1 MRRKQRSC
9 SSLYRKKQQQ
19 PNKPDKSVEELCK
32 QMNQFELTP
41 SRLML
46 LGDIPYNTPT
56 PLLATTPANAQRDW
70 DISYH
75 NNNQSPSSPS
85 ICEEQPASA
94 TTLIP
99 TPTHAPYKKKIEVDS
114 TRPDAA
120 AEVQNELLINMLDL
134 IDQLSNRLQ
143 AVEALLHTT
152 SNNTGERPANE
163 QQQLSNSEWQ
173 STKKHAAAATLSS
186 PPYLKISNQF
196 EILHH
201 YEGHQ
206 EEQADDLMGIQKAP
220 PINQA
225 TERPSSQNKKRE
237 RRPPVVTSAETTN
250 EQVQQ
255 QPQPELAKRTLI
267 MSDSMCRNIR
277 KRDIQA
283 LCNKKKDTITISK
296 HPGATAEQIKDYSNW
311 WYNNFKP
318 DTLIVCAGANDLL
331 YENGRC
337 RREREVLS
345 NESEIVEKVLSIGVE
360 ARERGVKDIYFNKL
374 YMIRDIFNTFTNRFN
389 DILEQR
395 CQELGFYIIDHSDI
409 GLGDLSD
416 GLHVDNKDG
425 HAKYKH
431 NIMKCAVD
439 TYIHRNVNNIVVN
452 RYSR

>member
-1 MRRKQRSC
+1 MAVHKEAGSRRY
-9 SSLYRKKQQQ
+9 SSY
-19 PNKPDKSVEELCK
+19 
-32 QMNQFELTP
+32 
-41 SRLML
+41 
-46 LGDIPYNTPT
+46 
-56 PLLATTPANAQRDW
+56 
-70 DISYH
+70 
-75 NNNQSPSSPS
+75 
-85 ICEEQPASA
+85 
-94 TTLIP
+94 
-99 TPTHAPYKKKIEVDS
+99 
-114 TRPDAA
+114 
-120 AEVQNELLINMLDL
+120 
-134 IDQLSNRLQ
+134 
-143 AVEALLHTT
+143 
-152 SNNTGERPANE
+152 
-163 QQQLSNSEWQ
+163 
-173 STKKHAAAATLSS
+173 

-345 NESEIVEKVLSIGVE
+345 NESEIVEKVLSIGVK